1 MHLLAFSSVLLALG
15 VSGSHVSKHIPEVE
29 DAVTSALH
37 EYHSYTAY
45 KGSDDPAATPA
56 PIAAPKALLASP
68 GSTDAAGA
76 SYWLEQIKHQGIAAF
91 NPDTSYKTFRNVKD
105 YGAKG

>member
-1 MHLLAFSSVLLALG
+1 MHLLALSSLLLVLG

-29 DAVTSALH
+29 EAVTSALH

-45 KGSDDPAATPA
+45 KGSDNPAATPA
-56 PIAAPKALLASP
+56 PTAVPKANIASP
-68 GSTDAAGA
+68 GA

>member
-1 MHLLAFSSVLLALG
+1 MHFLAFSSLLLALS

-37 EYHSYTAY
+37 KYHPYTAY
-45 KGSDDPAATPA
+45 KGPDVPAATPA
-56 PIAAPKALLASP
+56 PAAAPKANLASP
-68 GSTDAAGA
+68 GSTGA

-105 YGAKG
+105 FGAKG

>member
-1 MHLLAFSSVLLALG
+1 MHLLAFSSLLLALR
-15 VSGSHVSKHIPEVE
+15 VSSSHVSKHIPEVE
-29 DAVTSALH
+29 DAVTSALN

-56 PIAAPKALLASP
+56 PTAAPKASP
-68 GSTDAAGA
+68 GSTNSAGA
-76 SYWLEQIKHQGIAAF
+76 PYWLEQIKHQGIAAF

-105 YGAKG
+105 FGAKG